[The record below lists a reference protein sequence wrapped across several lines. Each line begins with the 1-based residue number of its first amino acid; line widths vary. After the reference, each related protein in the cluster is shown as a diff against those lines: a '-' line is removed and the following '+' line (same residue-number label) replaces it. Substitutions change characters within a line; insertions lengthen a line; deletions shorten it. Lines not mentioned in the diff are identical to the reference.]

1 MRILLILLFTQMSYA
16 SFYSDSLEVNK
27 EYSIQSGVT
36 RTDARYVITVKG
48 EYSQWGSSVI
58 KGKGNDAV
66 WYNEVPRYGI
76 PILDNL
82 LRDMFVEPIWFGDS
96 TVFSIPIVNEQFS
109 MIDYL
114 GFRFNGNPLP
124 PLDRD
129 TISHTYQIEIK
140 GTGEPLKFELWDYAY
155 DTETN
160 RRKAKY
166 SDNQGMLYINVEEI
180 VENDNTNCG
189 YLIVSKN
196 KTKSKVLLRAKIDE
210 KLESEISVNGKPT
223 EILDIICGEEVKAGS
238 KNYYLIDN
246 SFSMYN
252 PISFDDLTP
261 KIDLFK
267 SIDSKLFGLA
277 QSDYYLF
284 SEGIIKKVELDKISS
299 QNPAGN
305 TELYSSLIQ
314 MIDIAEEGGNIIL
327 ITDSYGSSFDSN
339 LSKLIDKIKER
350 LDLSFFALVLVNEAN
365 KKDQNSLNEIL
376 EVAKEFSFLRIAT
389 VTNTDNFISE
399 VLSLQSLVFN
409 DDCCTAIIE
418 IEACRDIEEKNVH
431 WINGSQD
438 YYFQIPCEEIG
449 FAQNTISKRI
459 INNDNIDLSGK
470 LVYDIYGNQLR
481 LSSTIQLNNGIYL
494 ILDTNSKYHE
504 IINIRR

>member
-48 EYSQWGSSVI
+48 EYSQWGSTLI

-66 WYNEVPRYGI
+66 WYHEVPRYGI
-76 PILDNL
+76 PMVDNILKNL
-82 LRDMFVEPIWFGDS
+82 FTQPIWFGD
-96 TVFSIPIVNEQFS
+96 TTIYTIPIVNEQFS
-109 MIDYL
+109 MINYI
-114 GFRFNGNPLP
+114 GFRLNGSPLP
-124 PLDRD
+124 AINRD
-129 TISHTYQIEIK
+129 TVSHTYQIEMK
-140 GTGEPLKFELWDYAY
+140 GTGEPLKFELWDYAFN
-155 DTETN
+155 TETN
-160 RRKAKY
+160 TRDAKY
-166 SDNQGMLYINVEEI
+166 SDNEGMLYINIEEI
-180 VENDNTNCG
+180 VESDNRNCG
-189 YLIVSKN
+189 YQILSKN

-210 KLESEISVNGKPT
+210 KLESEISINGKPT
-223 EILDIICGEEVKAGS
+223 EILDIICGGDVKSGS

-284 SEGIIKKVELDKISS
+284 SEGIINKVELDKISS
-299 QNPAGN
+299 QKPGGN

-314 MIDIAEEGGNIIL
+314 MIDIAEDGANIIL
-327 ITDSYGSSFDSN
+327 ISDSFGSSSDGSISQLN
-339 LSKLIDKIKER
+339 DKIKER
-350 LDLSFFALVLVNEAN
+350 QDLSFYALVLVNEAN
-365 KKDQNSLNEIL
+365 KNDQNSVNDMLA
-376 EVAKEFSFLRIAT
+376 VAKEFSFFRIAS
-389 VTNTDNFISE
+389 VTNTDNFLTE

-418 IEACRDIEEKNVH
+418 IEACRDNEEKNVH

-449 FAQNTISKRI
+449 LAQNTISKRI

-481 LSSTIQLNNGIYL
+481 VSSTIELNNGIYL
-494 ILDTNSKYHE
+494 IQDTNSEYHE

>member
-1 MRILLILLFTQMSYA
+1 
-16 SFYSDSLEVNK
+16 
-27 EYSIQSGVT
+27 
-36 RTDARYVITVKG
+36 
-48 EYSQWGSSVI
+48 
-58 KGKGNDAV
+58 
-66 WYNEVPRYGI
+66 
-76 PILDNL
+76 
-82 LRDMFVEPIWFGDS
+82 
-96 TVFSIPIVNEQFS
+96 
-109 MIDYL
+109 
-114 GFRFNGNPLP
+114 
-124 PLDRD
+124 
-129 TISHTYQIEIK
+129 H
-140 GTGEPLKFELWDYAY
+140 
-155 DTETN
+155 
-160 RRKAKY
+160 
-166 SDNQGMLYINVEEI
+166 
-180 VENDNTNCG
+180 
-189 YLIVSKN
+189 
-196 KTKSKVLLRAKIDE
+196 
-210 KLESEISVNGKPT
+210 
-223 EILDIICGEEVKAGS
+223 
-238 KNYYLIDN
+238 
-246 SFSMYN
+246 
-252 PISFDDLTP
+252 
-261 KIDLFK
+261 
-267 SIDSKLFGLA
+267 FGLA